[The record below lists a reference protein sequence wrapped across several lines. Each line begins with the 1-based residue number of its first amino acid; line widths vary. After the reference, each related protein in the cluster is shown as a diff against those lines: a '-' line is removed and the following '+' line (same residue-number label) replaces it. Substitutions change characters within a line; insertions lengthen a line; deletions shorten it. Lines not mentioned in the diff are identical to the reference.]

1 MGDFLNSWEIFLT
14 MGNFF
19 YIPWEI
25 SLAKRN
31 QGVKLKERLFIA
43 GDFIYQGRFYLP
55 GEILF
60 AMGDKIYPWM
70 FNLGR
75 YISLFHNHVV
85 SLWLVVYLG
94 RMI

>member
-1 MGDFLNSWEIFLT
+1 MD
-14 MGNFF
+14 
-19 YIPWEI
+19 
-25 SLAKRN
+25 KRN
-31 QGVKLKERLFIA
+31 HVGQLRFYLRLTDAEFSSKK
-43 GDFIYQGRFYLP
+43 DFSLGRFYSP

-60 AMGDKIYPWM
+60 AMGDKIYPWI